1 MSIRKI
7 FAVIAATAITGV
19 FILGLGEA
27 ASSPLRWVPEAV
39 ARSAVDSSGDLT
51 EESA

>member
-7 FAVIAATAITGV
+7 FAVIAASIITGV

-27 ASSPLRWVPEAV
+27 ASSPLRWVPDAV
-39 ARSAVDSSGDLT
+39 AMSAVDPSGDLT
-51 EESA
+51 GESA